1 MTKKEVQQRVL
12 QNGGPLD
19 LDKFEWDENTK
30 TFSSSEYYLVLDF
43 SDVSYCTFDTSY
55 NCIFDTGSD
64 CTFKTSSNCTFNTG
78 SDCTFD
84 TSSDCTFNTSSN
96 CIFDTSS
103 DCTFNTGS
111 NCIFNTSSDC
121 TFNTGSN
128 CTFDTSSDCTFNCK
142 ENCVVVRRD
151 VYEVIELNG
160 LGKIK
165 LNNWGVN
172 GYTRIEE
179 TKIKEADDKMEEAMT
194 LLKEK
199 GYKII
204 KE

>member
-103 DCTFNTGS
+103 DCTFN
-111 NCIFNTSSDC
+111 
-121 TFNTGSN
+121 
-128 CTFDTSSDCTFNCK
+128 CK